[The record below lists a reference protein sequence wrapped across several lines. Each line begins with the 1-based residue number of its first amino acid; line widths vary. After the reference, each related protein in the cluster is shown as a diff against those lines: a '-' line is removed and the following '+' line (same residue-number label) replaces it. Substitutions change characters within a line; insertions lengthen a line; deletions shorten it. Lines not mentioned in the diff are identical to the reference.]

1 MRHSFTHR
9 QFGRAV
15 SLGLAWMLLSAPG
28 CNRSPAVVDATG
40 APAKAGVPKQVV
52 VAHAQLQPWPTTLR
66 VQGSLLADEDA
77 LIGTKI
83 AGRVETVT
91 VDLGSIVKQGQP
103 MVTLDR
109 RELELLVA
117 QAEAELQ
124 QACAAIGM
132 TPQEDETKL
141 DYKGSPPVMLE
152 QALVDEAQAAMKRG
166 EQLLPNKALSRGE
179 YDTLVAQLKTA
190 QARYLSA
197 LNGVS
202 EQVSL
207 IGVRRANLDLAR
219 QHLTDAQIVAPFDAV
234 LSMRHVAPGEY
245 VQTGSPLV
253 TLVRADRLRF
263 TAGVPESKAAGIAIG
278 QKVEI
283 SVAGRTQPIEAA
295 ISRVSPIVILSS
307 RSMRIEADVA
317 NPQLELQ
324 PGLFGEAE
332 IIVDSEAKALAVPA
346 AAVSQFA
353 GVQKVWLVTDGQAKQ
368 QTVRTGRTA
377 ADRVEILEGLVGGES
392 VVANAAEGHAGPVV
406 AIDAPAHVGL
416 QAHIPDPESVAPVY
430 E

>member
-1 MRHSFTHR
+1 MLRSPTHR
-9 QFGRAV
+9 RLDRAA
-15 SLGLAWMLLSAPG
+15 LLAVTGALLVASG
-28 CNRSPAVVDATG
+28 CSQSPAAADVSAL
-40 APAKAGVPKQVV
+40 PAKAAVPKEVV
-52 VAHAQLQPWPTTLR
+52 VAPAQIQPWPATLR

-77 LIGTKI
+77 LVGSKI
-83 AGRVETVT
+83 AGRVETVA

-103 MVTLDR
+103 MVALDR
-109 RELELLVA
+109 RELQLLVA
-117 QAEAELQ
+117 QAEAELR

-132 TPQEDETKL
+132 TPGEDETKH
-141 DYKGSPPVMLE
+141 DYKRSPPVMLE
-152 QALVDEAQAAMKRG
+152 QALVDEAQAEMKRG

-179 YDTLVAQLKTA
+179 YDTLVAQFKTA

-207 IGVRRANLDLAR
+207 IGVRRANLELAR
-219 QHLTDAQIVAPFDAV
+219 EHLADAQIVAPFDAV
-234 LSMRHVAPGEY
+234 VADRHVAPGEY
-245 VQTGSPLV
+245 VQTGAPLI
-253 TLVRADRLRF
+253 TLVRANRLRF

-283 SVAGRTQPIEAA
+283 RVAGRELPIEAA

-317 NPQLELQ
+317 NPKLELQ
-324 PGLFGEAE
+324 PGLFAEAE
-332 IIVDSEAKALAVPA
+332 IVVDPQAKALAVPA

-353 GVQKVWLVTDGQAKQ
+353 GVQKVWVVADGQAEQ
-368 QTVRTGRTA
+368 QTVRTGRRT
-377 ADRVEILEGLVGGES
+377 ADRVEIVGGLQGGEV
-392 VVANAAEGHAGPVV
+392 VVANAAEGQTGPVV
-406 AIDAPAHVGL
+406 AIDPPAH
-416 QAHIPDPESVAPVY
+416 PDLHAQLPDEHPKTPVY